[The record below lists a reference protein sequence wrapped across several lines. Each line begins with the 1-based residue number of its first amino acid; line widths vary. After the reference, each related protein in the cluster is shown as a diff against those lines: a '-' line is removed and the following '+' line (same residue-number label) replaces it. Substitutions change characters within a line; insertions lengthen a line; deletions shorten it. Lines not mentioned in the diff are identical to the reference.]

1 MPPAKPAAPKRR
13 KPRPPPR
20 GQVVNAEFPRI
31 TVHPDRMGGMPCI
44 RDMRVTV
51 ANVLRLLAAGNSDAA
66 ILKSYPY
73 LERADLRESLAYA
86 AWLAQFHDDLL
97 PTS

>member
-1 MPPAKPAAPKRR
+1 MPLRKKPVEKRR
-13 KPRPPPR
+13 NPRASPR
-20 GQVVNAEFPRI
+20 GQLVNSQFPRI

-51 ANVLRLLAAGNSDAA
+51 ANVLRLLAAGNTDAA
-66 ILKSYPY
+66 ILKAYPY
-73 LERADLRESLAYA
+73 LEREDLRESLAYA
-86 AWLAQFHDDLL
+86 AWLAQFHDDPL